1 MSELLLPEL
10 DELTAPFWEG
20 CSRGELRV
28 QACPE
33 TGRLIHPPRYL
44 SPWAPQHVP
53 TWVKVSGFGRI
64 WSAIEPHPPLIP
76 QFAKLVPYNVI
87 VVALEEDP
95 SIRLVGNLVA
105 DANAD
110 INSVPFE
117 EIKIGTR
124 VQVVFQ
130 RVTDEFN
137 FPRWVT
143 VR

>member
-1 MSELLLPEL
+1 MSDLLLPEL
-10 DELTAPFWEG
+10 DELTTPFWEG
-20 CSRGELRV
+20 CNRGELRV

-44 SPWAPQHVP
+44 SPWSPQHVP
-53 TWVKVSGFGRI
+53 NWVKVSGYGRI
-64 WSAIEPHPPLIP
+64 WSMVEPHPPLIP
-76 QFAKLVPYNVI
+76 QFAAVAPYNVI

-95 SIRLVGNLVA
+95 SIRLVGNLIA
-105 DANAD
+105 DENAA

-117 EIKIGTR
+117 EIKIGTCVR
-124 VQVVFQ
+124 VVFQ
-130 RVTDEFN
+130 RVDERFN